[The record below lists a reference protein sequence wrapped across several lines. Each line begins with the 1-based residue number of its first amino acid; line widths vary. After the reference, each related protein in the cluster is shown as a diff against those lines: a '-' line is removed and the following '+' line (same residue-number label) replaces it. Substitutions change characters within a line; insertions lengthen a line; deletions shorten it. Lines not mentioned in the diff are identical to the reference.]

1 MRKVRNLGFAV
12 KLDTNGCFPDALAS
26 LLEEGL
32 LDYVAMDIKNQP
44 EKYPLTV
51 GVSGFDIAP
60 VRESVHLLARSG
72 VDYEFRTT
80 AVREFHTVE
89 DFLAI
94 GRWLEGAPRYF
105 IQNFVDSGNLV
116 GTGCH
121 GFSPQE
127 LQAFAVL
134 LQPFFSTVDV
144 RGI

>member
-1 MRKVRNLGFAV
+1 M
-12 KLDTNGCFPDALAS
+12 
-26 LLEEGL
+26 
-32 LDYVAMDIKNQP
+32 
-44 EKYPLTV
+44 

-80 AVREFHTVE
+80 AVREFHTAE

-121 GFSPQE
+121 SFSPQE
-127 LQAFAVL
+127 LQAFAAL